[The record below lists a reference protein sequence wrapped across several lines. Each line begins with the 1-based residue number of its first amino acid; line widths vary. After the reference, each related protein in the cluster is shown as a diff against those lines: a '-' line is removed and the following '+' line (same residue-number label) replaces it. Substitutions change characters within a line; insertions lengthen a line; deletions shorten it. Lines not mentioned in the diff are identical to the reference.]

1 MDKNDFI
8 SRKISILKDE
18 HPDWSHD
25 KLIAVAFSYYNKMQ
39 QGGIVDKT
47 QLLNLNLSQDPS
59 LPPTTA
65 VPMSFEEQQ
74 RTIAPQMPIDRI
86 LYNVQTQ
93 EPKQGLPE
101 GTYTRVDYKGGRQSD
116 YLTPEGLENFKRMN
130 NYRLFME
137 QQAQKKMQQGGTLK
151 IEPTLPPYG
160 HEIINPI
167 KSVQKGVNQGN
178 EGYYVYYG
186 DPNDP
191 QSDKVFFTNSEY
203 ELKKSLQKPTSM
215 YPGQYEP
222 LLQAY
227 LKKNNVKMEEG
238 GFMNLPVM
246 QQGSQFFDINSQ
258 TLSPQQDF
266 SVQNQDRL
274 RSYHTPA
281 QPQQAVAQQY
291 PIAPN
296 QFPAPT
302 FQKADVNDIE
312 LPQGQAPSQQEYAST
327 LKDGMMTDYGENL
340 RYNTEQGTVGERTPT
355 GKTLTKEEY
364 FNKIKLLNPY
374 GDVDIPVAANMLGQS
389 IGYEGDQKGW
399 NAVRGIAS
407 AGKIVAGLGRGILS
421 GVASQ
426 KSWNQ
431 SYQDYLANQKDQGNV
446 YTALQEGGKITVAD
460 SLTGAYT
467 TEDLNGA
474 NVEVE
479 NGEII
484 KDGQTQE
491 VTKAVGETHE
501 NGGIKTNLPDQS
513 KVISDHTQIGAKNAK
528 KYRDEFGVTVKASD
542 TFAKVMDKVQT
553 KIGLKKIIKDE
564 ADIIKEIDKATT
576 KGTANDTLDVNMK
589 FLQSKMLELQAK
601 KQPLEDLQ
609 KVAFE
614 SVFADQER
622 IPKKGTKEGEAQLGG
637 MMYNDQIIGLS
648 KQYNVAPER
657 VQELLKMEDG
667 GGIDLN
673 NVRVSNR
680 YEDKNKYTYQ
690 NPSDTDWQTFG
701 DLLKSNPK
709 EVLAEIK
716 RTQPELYDKFLK
728 DGKYKDQKNIE
739 AYQKGINDNY
749 TKVLK
754 SAEVR
759 FGKDSEAYNKIKQ
772 DIEASNFLPVKTEF
786 RKDKGK
792 ELNTEVRGF
801 DSKFGNF
808 TSTRPN
814 YEIPT
819 LPKEDYEKVKKA
831 GVNSSYELQNK
842 FPELYDKYVKK
853 AGLEGDFYIGQFNPE
868 EAKTNTTPTEKSPE
882 TLYKERTL
890 TTMPM
895 FPSDMILT
903 PSNIMPIKKHEIALE
918 RMTPVKQSIEPN
930 IVEAQRQTQAAVNN
944 FSYLPDNQRAAML
957 SEYMTNQGSAVN
969 DALSKAEQTN
979 VMAQQQADQFN
990 IGQRAKED
998 MMNIQFAQ
1006 NYEQRALMGL
1016 DNYERRL
1023 QGYYNKLSA
1032 ENKQKYAD
1040 TRDLN
1045 LLNAMNENFQT
1056 TGNDIVFMNNPLM
1069 MQANTKASPFTAE
1082 EQKQWAA
1089 LNNKWREANKAKKS

>member
-8 SRKISILKDE
+8 SKKISILKDE

-39 QGGIVDKT
+39 
-47 QLLNLNLSQDPS
+47 
-59 LPPTTA
+59 A
-65 VPMSFEEQQ
+65 
-74 RTIAPQMPIDRI
+74 
-86 LYNVQTQ
+86 
-93 EPKQGLPE
+93 
-101 GTYTRVDYKGGRQSD
+101 
-116 YLTPEGLENFKRMN
+116 
-130 NYRLFME
+130 
-137 QQAQKKMQQGGTLK
+137 GGTLK
-151 IEPTLPPYG
+151 TEPTLPPYG

-186 DPNDP
+186 DPNNP

-227 LKKNNVKMEEG
+227 LNKNKPKMEEG

-246 QQGSQFFDINSQ
+246 ANGGTPPYFDIQSQ
-258 TLSPQQDF
+258 TLTPQQDF

-274 RSYHTPA
+274 RNYHTPA
-281 QPQQAVAQQY
+281 QPQQY

-296 QFPAPT
+296 QFPTPT
-302 FQKADVNDIE
+302 FQKADVNDIN
-312 LPQGQAPSQQEYAST
+312 LTIDNVAQPTGLSQQEYAST
-327 LKDGMMTDYGENL
+327 LGDMTPYGENL
-340 RYNTEQGTVGERTPT
+340 RYNTEQGTVGERTPNNEA

-374 GDVDIPVAANMLGQS
+374 GDVDIPIAANMLGQS

-407 AGKIVAGLGRGILS
+407 AGKIGLGLTRNVLS

-426 KSWNQ
+426 KSFNQ
-431 SYQDYLANQKDQGNV
+431 SYEDYLANQKDQGNV

-467 TEDLNGA
+467 TETPDPT
-474 NVEVE
+474 VEVE

-542 TFAKVMDKVQT
+542 TFAKVMDRVQT

-614 SVFADQER
+614 SVFADQEK
-622 IPKKGTKEGEAQLGG
+622 IPKKGAKEGEAQLGG

-657 VQELLKMEDG
+657 VQELLKMQDG

-728 DGKYKDQKNIE
+728 DGKYKDQKNID

-868 EAKTNTTPTEKSPE
+868 ETQTDTTPIEKSPE

-890 TTMPM
+890 TAMPM
-895 FPSDMILT
+895 FPNDMILT

-930 IVEAQRQTQAAVNN
+930 IVEAQRQTQAAMNN

-1040 TRDLN
+1040 IRDLN

-1069 MQANTKASPFTAE
+1069 MQANTKATPFTTE
-1082 EQKQWAA
+1082 EQKQWAS
-1089 LNNKWREANKAKKS
+1089 LNNKLREAGKAKNS